1 MNEDKMHSSI
11 KSPSSFIC
19 SESSNSSNKLSQD
32 SEFERI
38 YSLVDMDYS
47 PLAHQMLNP
56 KYRSETKSTEKI
68 YLNRHKT
75 NKLTTPVGSD
85 RRTLSGN
92 FCPSCTKYISVIEE
106 LKMKQSLVSEKYLA
120 TERHLKQYDNLL
132 QIKDSRLKQQEIALK
147 TDLELFEKEKD
158 KLAREQKR
166 LNEEKIS
173 FMKEKD
179 YLMMESNRIE
189 FELDELNKKNEDLQN
204 MIEDIERKKEEM
216 VMIEQNS
223 SKIELEHKT
232 KLLISREEDI
242 QRLLTELQM
251 YKNENS
257 FSSQSNKITDI
268 EFFEHKK
275 AKYKMKKQKIKE
287 FAEDLYE
294 LKEKIESEQKD
305 NFEEFESRMVSLT
318 ETEKKLLEEKANL
331 EDMQEKVNEEIE
343 SINQIKEILKIQQD
357 NLDREVKLWK
367 EKFESS
373 TEGSQRLSRKQSGIS
388 PYCHNCNF
396 LLEELEKCQNN
407 CINCEKL
414 QKELE
419 DLKYLNEKVQL
430 SDIKY
435 DDPCDNCYK
444 LSDKIKEIEE
454 KSCENCIMLVH
465 KIKIME
471 QSCENC
477 QNLLK
482 IVNELEKPCK
492 KCQALEEKC
501 EQLCKNICE
510 LEKPCGKCQGNAVD
524 LAKAREN
531 FRILEEK
538 TKKLEKIISDK
549 DKMGQKP
556 CENCGK
562 LQQALKNVEK
572 PCENC
577 YILKMRVD
585 KLELPCENCRQLEKS
600 LSKPCESCK
609 NYQETIKSLQKKA
622 PKEPTP
628 AKSYDNSNTKLHE
641 FQDMCENLKKEVEV
655 LTGKLKIVECSRE
668 EYENENYDLMEQI
681 RYMKKKKSILKSK
694 VAELEKIIAMDDDGM
709 KRELGRVSKNLS
721 QIEEK
726 NKEIYKEK
734 SALEHEVRILTLK
747 LEDLESQYD
756 EMRLEHDKCLENSF
770 PRKTSDCS
778 EYSGNEVKKL
788 YEELEKKLQQLK
800 IKEKELHDK
809 QAELEKDQ
817 KSIEAAA
824 DYIKSINED
833 LAKQQEK
840 INEEKDMSEKQRV
853 KFIELDKKQQD
864 KGRLLIHKEKELLLL
879 KEKLAEREN
888 LIQIK
893 EKILAK

>member
-1 MNEDKMHSSI
+1 MNEDKMHNSI

-47 PLAHQMLNP
+47 PLNNQMLNP

-68 YLNRHKT
+68 YLNRHRT
-75 NKLTTPVGSD
+75 NKLTNPVSID

-92 FCPSCTKYISVIEE
+92 FCQSCTKYISVIEE
-106 LKMKQSLVSEKYLA
+106 LKTKQSIISEKYLA
-120 TERHLKQYDNLL
+120 TERHLKQYDSLL
-132 QIKDSRLKQQEIALK
+132 QIKDSRLKQQELALK
-147 TDLELFEKEKD
+147 TDLEIFEKEKD

-166 LNEEKIS
+166 LNEEKMS
-173 FMKEKD
+173 FMKEKE

-189 FELDELNKKNEDLQN
+189 FELEELNKKNEELQN

-216 VMIEQNS
+216 AIIEQNS

-242 QRLLTELQM
+242 QRLMTELQM

-268 EFFEHKK
+268 EFFEQKK
-275 AKYKMKKQKIKE
+275 QKYKMKKQKIKE

-305 NFEEFESRMVSLT
+305 NFEEFESRMISLT

-373 TEGSQRLSRKQSGIS
+373 TESSQRLSRKQSGIS
-388 PYCHNCNF
+388 PYCQNCNF

-407 CINCEKL
+407 CANCEKL
-414 QKELE
+414 HKELE

-430 SDIKY
+430 SEIKY
-435 DDPCDNCYK
+435 DEQCENCYK

-471 QSCENC
+471 QNCENC

-501 EQLCKNICE
+501 EMLCKNISE
-510 LEKPCGKCQGNAVD
+510 LEKPCENCQGND
-524 LAKAREN
+524 LELKKAREIC
-531 FRILEEK
+531 RVLEEK
-538 TKKLEKIISDK
+538 VKKMEKE
-549 DKMGQKP
+549 

-562 LQQALKNVEK
+562 LQLALKNIGK
-572 PCENC
+572 SCENC
-577 YILKMRVD
+577 NILKMRVE
-585 KLELPCENCRQLEKS
+585 KLELPCENCKQLEKS
-600 LSKPCESCK
+600 LNKPCESCK

-622 PKEPTP
+622 PKEPMP
-628 AKSYDNSNTKLHE
+628 MKSYDNSNTKLHE
-641 FQDMCENLKKEVEV
+641 YQDMCENLKKEVDI
-655 LTGKLKIVECSRE
+655 LTGKLKIIECSRE
-668 EYENENYDLMEQI
+668 EYENENYDLIEQI
-681 RYMKKKKSILKSK
+681 RSMKKKKSVLKSK
-694 VAELEKIIAMDDDGM
+694 VTELEQIISMDDDGM
-709 KRELGRVSKNLS
+709 KRELGRVTKNLS
-721 QIEEK
+721 QTEEK

-734 SALEHEVRILTLK
+734 SVLEHEVRILTLK

-756 EMRLEHDKCLENSF
+756 EMKLEHDKCLEYSN
-770 PRKTSDCS
+770 PRKTSDCL

-800 IKEKELHDK
+800 IKEKEFIDK
-809 QAELEKDQ
+809 EAELEKDQ

-824 DYIKSINED
+824 EYIKSINES

-840 INEEKDMSEKQRV
+840 INEEKDASEKQRA
-853 KFIELDKKQQD
+853 KLIELDKKQQD

-888 LIQIK
+888 LIQMK
-893 EKILAK
+893 EKILPK